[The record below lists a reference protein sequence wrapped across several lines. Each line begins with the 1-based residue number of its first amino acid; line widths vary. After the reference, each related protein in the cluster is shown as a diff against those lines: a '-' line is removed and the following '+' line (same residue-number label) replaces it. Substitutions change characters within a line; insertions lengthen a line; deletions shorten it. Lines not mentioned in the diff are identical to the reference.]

1 MRDDEEVNKHS
12 LDGEWIQKTH
22 FQMLGLGNKTD
33 GGNNYQEKEELVW
46 GGKEVN
52 LIVDML
58 NLRCLW
64 DIQVAF
70 DILYH

>member
-1 MRDDEEVNKHS
+1 MRDDEEVNQHS
-12 LDGEWIQKTH
+12 LDGEWIQKTD

-33 GGNNYQEKEELVW
+33 GGNNYQEKEELVL
-46 GGKEVN
+46 GEKAVN

-58 NLRCLW
+58 NLRCPW
-64 DIQVAF
+64 DIQVTF